1 MANEEIDWAELDRYV
16 AGEGSPQEREM
27 MRRRI
32 QASPELAAIVDT
44 MRSAHRAPAEM
55 PDAMAD
61 ADAAWRSLSARL
73 DSDVAR
79 PTRRHA
85 PALTLLPP
93 KTRAHRA
100 SGLNRITGWAA
111 AVLLIAGATYAS
123 WREFRPPVRSQAQVP
138 AIRAVY
144 ATARGERAT
153 VELRDGTLVSLAPE
167 TEMRVAAAGRQ
178 VYLSGEAVFS
188 VTHDPTH
195 AFRVIAPNGVTVQD
209 IGTKFDIRDYQA
221 DHAVRVAVAE
231 GSVSLRGSAQPVIL
245 ERGTLGIVDS
255 TGHAEITRA
264 PVDGYLAWSQGH
276 LTFTNA
282 RMA

>member
-1 MANEEIDWAELDRYV
+1 
-16 AGEGSPQEREM
+16 
-27 MRRRI
+27 
-32 QASPELAAIVDT
+32 
-44 MRSAHRAPAEM
+44 
-55 PDAMAD
+55 
-61 ADAAWRSLSARL
+61 
-73 DSDVAR
+73 
-79 PTRRHA
+79 
-85 PALTLLPP
+85 
-93 KTRAHRA
+93 
-100 SGLNRITGWAA
+100 
-111 AVLLIAGATYAS
+111 
-123 WREFRPPVRSQAQVP
+123 
-138 AIRAVY
+138 
-144 ATARGERAT
+144 
-153 VELRDGTLVSLAPE
+153 
-167 TEMRVAAAGRQ
+167 
-178 VYLSGEAVFS
+178 SGEAVFS

-282 RMA
+282 RMADVLPELSRWFDVDVRLASPQLADERLTVTLNDVPANIALDVIARALDARAVRSGQSVTLYPRTSP